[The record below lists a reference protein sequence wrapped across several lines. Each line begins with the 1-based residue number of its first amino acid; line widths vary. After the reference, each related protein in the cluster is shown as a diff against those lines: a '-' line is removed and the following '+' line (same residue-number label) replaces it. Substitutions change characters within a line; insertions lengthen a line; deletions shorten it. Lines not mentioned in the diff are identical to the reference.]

1 MPQSSRPASR
11 VTAADIARSLGLSR
25 ATVGFVL
32 NNTPGQTIS
41 EATTRRVL
49 DEAKRLGY
57 RPHSAARALASGR
70 SNIVLLVL
78 PDWPLD
84 YSMQTHLD
92 EASLEL
98 DRAGYS
104 LVTMTPHPDGHAAP
118 LWEKLEPDV
127 ILSMTPVSDDRFAA
141 MQASGAVA
149 IIPGR
154 GPASVGGDLRFE
166 EGPRVQ
172 VEHLVN
178 LGHSRIAFAGPA
190 DPRVHGLAEAR
201 FELGERVLTGLTGH
215 GFASRESVSEDNS
228 VALVARW
235 RDEGVEA
242 VVAYNDEVAA
252 LVLAAS
258 LRHGIRVPDELAI
271 IGHDDAPIS
280 RIMVPAIST
289 VRVDAAGLGRFV
301 AAIALSAVKN
311 TDFPSAGPASEVH
324 LIRRETT

>member
-1 MPQSSRPASR
+1 MPQSPRTANR

-70 SNIVLLVL
+70 SHIALLVL

-118 LWEKLEPDV
+118 LWEKLDPDV
-127 ILSMTPVSDDRFAA
+127 ILSMTPVSDERFAEI
-141 MQASGAVA
+141 QASGAVSL
-149 IIPGR
+149 IPGR
-154 GPASVGGDLRFE
+154 GSDEVGHDLRFE
-166 EGPRVQ
+166 DGPRVQ
-172 VEHLVN
+172 VEHLVE
-178 LGHSRIAFAGPA
+178 LGYSTIAFAGPA
-190 DPRVHGLAEAR
+190 DPRVRNLADAR
-201 FELGERVLTGLTGH
+201 FDLAERVLTELTGH
-215 GFASRESVSEDNS
+215 GFAARESVGEDD
-228 VALVARW
+228 AATLVSRW
-235 RDEGVEA
+235 REQDVEA

-258 LRHGIRVPDELAI
+258 LRQGIRVPEELAI
-271 IGHDDAPIS
+271 VGHDDAPIS

-301 AAIALSAVKN
+301 AAIALSAVKG
-311 TDFPSAGPASEVH
+311 TEFPSAGPASDVH
-324 LIRRETT
+324 LVRRETT